1 MIARCS
7 LISSLRFTS
16 ISMPSRN
23 NNRKIQLQV
32 CLSISL
38 LITTHV
44 KSDLHPFIFVMFTD
58 PKYVANEAMRSPC
71 SDPHLKSMDCIVFF
85 CNSRL
90 NVINSI
96 PWVNESTLFQASTI
110 WGHNFA
116 TQVTFILLLLYPY
129 CILGCWGNIAK
140 LTSLIYK
147 LLLFPIVGNLLE
159 ERLQRLIHLLSNKSS
174 LHSASWCYILL
185 SGPPPL
191 QHIGRER

>member
-32 CLSISL
+32 FLSISL

-58 PKYVANEAMRSPC
+58 PKYVANEAMRSPR

-85 CNSRL
+85 F
-90 NVINSI
+90 VI
-96 PWVNESTLFQASTI
+96 QD
-110 WGHNFA
+110 
-116 TQVTFILLLLYPY
+116 
-129 CILGCWGNIAK
+129 
-140 LTSLIYK
+140 
-147 LLLFPIVGNLLE
+147 
-159 ERLQRLIHLLSNKSS
+159 
-174 LHSASWCYILL
+174 
-185 SGPPPL
+185 
-191 QHIGRER
+191 